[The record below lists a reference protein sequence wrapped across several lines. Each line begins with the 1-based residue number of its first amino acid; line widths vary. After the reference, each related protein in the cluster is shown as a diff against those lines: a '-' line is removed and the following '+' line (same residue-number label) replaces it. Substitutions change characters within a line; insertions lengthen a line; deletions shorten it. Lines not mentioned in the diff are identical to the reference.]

1 MPITPL
7 EDILLNTSRNALPVR
22 PAQFPLSPLAGLIR
36 YLTVVPLLWSGY
48 SLAGD
53 VDGTTVSL
61 IDNDQAY
68 QAWNVVNGGVFN
80 VINSDA
86 ESISTLGSTVNL
98 SGATIGSRGPAGT
111 GLNNQGSALTVDNSV
126 IFGTAAGM
134 RVTSTLA
141 GPSTAVIRN
150 SQITGGAGGIN
161 VAESDLTLI
170 NSQVT
175 ATAANGN
182 GLSSS
187 GGTIMLID
195 SQIKGGNFGI
205 TVIRPANNGIS
216 VVDLDKTSVE
226 GGTGAAINVFNRGL
240 TTSVINIRNGST
252 LVGGNGV
259 ILDVNGSSKVQANV
273 SNSDLTGN
281 IIVHAPIAGF
291 GDALLDLN
299 MNSASLT
306 GDVDAQ
312 DGSVANLALTNGSLL
327 SGNFN
332 LAGASTGSLSLGSG
346 SQMTGSVNLADTTA
360 AQVSLATSSLLLGD
374 INLIDASSA
383 TLNLDNGSQMT
394 GSVNLAGTSSAQV
407 SLANAGHLLGDLNLN
422 DASSATL
429 SLDSGSQMTGS
440 VNLAGT
446 SSAQVSLA
454 NAGQLLGDLSLNDAS
469 SATLNLDSGSQM
481 TGSVKLADTSTAQV
495 TLANGSQL
503 TGDVIAAAGTTANVT
518 LDSGSLLTGRLENLQ
533 SLSINNNAQWQML
546 EDSTVDT
553 LSLNGGRVRF
563 GEATDFQTL
572 NVGDLSGNGT
582 FVMDV
587 DFASGDR
594 DFLNVTGN
602 ASGNHELLIASTG
615 TDPVSDTSLHV
626 VHINAGDATF
636 GLVGGAVDLGTW
648 SYGLRG
654 EGTDWYL
661 DASQKTISPGTA
673 SVLALFNTAP
683 TVWYGELSSLRS
695 RMGELRSNSSQT
707 GAWSR
712 VYGAKYDVSAN
723 NGLSYSQQQ
732 NGFSIGA
739 DAPLPVGDGQWL
751 LGVLAGHSD
760 SDLSLARGSSGT
772 VKSYYA
778 GVYTT
783 WLDAQSGYYFDGVL
797 KFNRFNNDSKVNLSD
812 GTRTKGSYDN
822 NALGASAEF
831 GKHIKLDDGYFVEPS
846 AQLATVFIQGRDY
859 SLDNDMQAS
868 GERTRSL
875 LGKLGATA
883 GRRFDLGEG
892 RYAQPYVR
900 AAYVHEFAKGNEV
913 SVNGNSF
920 NNDLS
925 GSRGELGAGLSVA
938 IADKWDVH
946 ADFQYTDGEKLS
958 QPWGA
963 NVGVRYSW

>member
-1 MPITPL
+1 MRTREVGTHPCPSLPL
-7 EDILLNTSRNALPVR
+7 EDILLNTSRNALPVC

-36 YLTVVPLLWSGY
+36 CLTVVPLLWSGY

-98 SGATIGSRGPAGT
+98 SGATIGLRGSAST

-126 IFGTAAGM
+126 IFGTAVGM

-150 SQITGGAGGIN
+150 SQITGGTGGIN

-175 ATAANGN
+175 ATGANGN

-216 VVDLDKTSVE
+216 VVDLDNTSVE

-273 SNSDLTGN
+273 SNSELTGN

-291 GDALLDLN
+291 GDALLDLS

-312 DGSVANLALTNGSLL
+312 DGSVANLALANGSLL

-346 SQMTGSVNLADTTA
+346 SQMTGSVNLADTTD
-360 AQVSLATSSLLLGD
+360 AQLSLATSSLLLGD

-383 TLNLDNGSQMT
+383 TLNLDSGSQMT

-407 SLANAGHLLGDLNLN
+407 SLANAGHLLGNLNLN
-422 DASSATL
+422 DASSASL
-429 SLDSGSQMTGS
+429 S
-440 VNLAGT
+440 
-446 SSAQVSLA
+446 
-454 NAGQLLGDLSLNDAS
+454 
-469 SATLNLDSGSQM
+469 LDSGSQM

-533 SLSINNNAQWQML
+533 SLSINNNAQWQMV

-587 DFASGDR
+587 DFASGHR

-739 DAPLPVGDGQWL
+739 DAPLPVGDGEWL